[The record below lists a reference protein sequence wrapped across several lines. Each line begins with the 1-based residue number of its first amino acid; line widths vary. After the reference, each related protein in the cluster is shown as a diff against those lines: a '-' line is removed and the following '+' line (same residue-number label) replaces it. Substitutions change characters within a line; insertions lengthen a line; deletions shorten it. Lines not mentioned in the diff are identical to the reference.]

1 MGYYRKHP
9 TLLAGGLVFQWRTS
23 GSPVPK
29 MVLSRSEDKELNSKS
44 VLIAKWTKERS
55 LNKPGVPAGKRI
67 QLKSKEIEA
76 ISGTLAFL
84 DFIFLKIALDFHLR
98 QFVGKMVLSPQVRC
112 H

>member
-1 MGYYRKHP
+1 MGYYRIHP
-9 TLLAGGLVFQWRTS
+9 TVLAGGLVFQWRTS
-23 GSPVPK
+23 GSPISK

-44 VLIAKWTKERS
+44 VLIAKWTNKRS
-55 LNKPGVPAGKRI
+55 LNKPGEPAGMRI

-98 QFVGKMVLSPQVRC
+98 QFVGKWYHLLK
-112 H
+112 